1 MVACNLDELGIFAG
15 ILSPKGKENW
25 RIIRNKGHV
34 PSAFRIFATN

>member
-1 MVACNLDELGIFAG
+1 MVAFNLDESDIFVG

-34 PSAFRIFATN
+34 PRAFCIFAPN

>member
-1 MVACNLDELGIFAG
+1 MAAFNLDELGIFVR

-34 PSAFRIFATN
+34 PTAFRIFVAN